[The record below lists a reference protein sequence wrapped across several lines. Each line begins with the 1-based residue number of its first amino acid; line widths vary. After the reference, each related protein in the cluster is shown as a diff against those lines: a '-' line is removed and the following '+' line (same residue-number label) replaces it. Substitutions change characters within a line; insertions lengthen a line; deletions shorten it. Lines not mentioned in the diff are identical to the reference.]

1 MTPCFPAP
9 GAPLTPTRPS
19 RIRRGPPRAHGQ
31 AVLEY
36 LILLL
41 AGISLGVGAARPVD
55 ALWLS
60 LLDHHARLTDAVSR
74 P

>member
-1 MTPCFPAP
+1 
-9 GAPLTPTRPS
+9 
-19 RIRRGPPRAHGQ
+19 
-31 AVLEY
+31 VLEY

-41 AGISLGVGAARPVD
+41 AGISLGVGAARPVG